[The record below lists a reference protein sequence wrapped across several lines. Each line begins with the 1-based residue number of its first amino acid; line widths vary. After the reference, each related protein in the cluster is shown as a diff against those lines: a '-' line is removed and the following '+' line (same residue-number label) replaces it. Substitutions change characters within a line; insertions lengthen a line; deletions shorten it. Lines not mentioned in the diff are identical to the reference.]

1 MTVRQKITLLI
12 TAAGFLSSLVFSFI
26 ILWEMLEQPFR
37 IIDSDLEAMARRA
50 VHVVS
55 ESDQNRASD
64 APLLIGDERYW
75 LVIYDQ
81 DSGKSIYRSYLAGLI
96 KIPEPAPDSSATAS
110 LIIPRGKIDLGQD
123 QRNEVTFRLR
133 NFKIAYEGRTFL
145 VTAGRPME
153 QLEEELWD
161 ILIGVVS
168 GLAFSVLLLLAIS
181 YFFAGFV
188 LKPIRVI
195 NEQARDIN
203 EMHLDRRMPVTE
215 SRDEFNALAQTL
227 NQVFD
232 RLQHAFLQQKRL
244 LADASHELKTPLT
257 MMRLALDKIR
267 SDFRETNP
275 DPQAENHERMTE
287 LVLRMER
294 LVKNLLDLS
303 ALEIE
308 AVAAKD
314 PIDLRGILES
324 LIIDYRLI
332 AEPRNIQISI
342 NLPERLQIEGDAERL
357 NRAFSNILDNAVK
370 YNTDGGQ
377 IEIAGV
383 QSNTGLAITISN
395 TGPGV
400 PETESLKI
408 FDQFYRV
415 EQSRSLRHGGSGLG
429 LSIVKRIVELHGGKV
444 KLESQQKGWTRI
456 TVSLPQHREKIPV

>member
-1 MTVRQKITLLI
+1 
-12 TAAGFLSSLVFSFI
+12 
-26 ILWEMLEQPFR
+26 
-37 IIDSDLEAMARRA
+37 
-50 VHVVS
+50 
-55 ESDQNRASD
+55 
-64 APLLIGDERYW
+64 
-75 LVIYDQ
+75 
-81 DSGKSIYRSYLAGLI
+81 
-96 KIPEPAPDSSATAS
+96 
-110 LIIPRGKIDLGQD
+110 
-123 QRNEVTFRLR
+123 
-133 NFKIAYEGRTFL
+133 
-145 VTAGRPME
+145 
-153 QLEEELWD
+153 
-161 ILIGVVS
+161 
-168 GLAFSVLLLLAIS
+168 
-181 YFFAGFV
+181 
-188 LKPIRVI
+188 
-195 NEQARDIN
+195 
-203 EMHLDRRMPVTE
+203 
-215 SRDEFNALAQTL
+215 
-227 NQVFD
+227 
-232 RLQHAFLQQKRL
+232 
-244 LADASHELKTPLT
+244 

-294 LVKNLLDLS
+294 LVKSLLDLS

-308 AVAAKD
+308 AVAAKN

-383 QSNTGLAITISN
+383 QSDTGLAITISN

-400 PETESLKI
+400 PETKILKI